1 MSKIFDDMMRILKQE
16 TQVTTG
22 SVLSA
27 LMSAASSAGLIVK
40 KDSGSDDAVNLS
52 LPESS
57 NQPVS
62 LNSNTRVGF
71 YDLKPAFANSS
82 SVKMGKNGNWYVR
95 VPIRRKTKGMGSNLY
110 NRARQISMGGTEN
123 MSNLL
128 KERPEMDSPFG
139 QLPSNLNTLTG
150 AQDLSGNLTRVKS
163 PSGNGSNYI
172 AFRTVSA
179 NSPSNSWII
188 KYNMDTEEA
197 EDNQKSLEQ
206 IVNGVLK

>member
-1 MSKIFDDMMRILKQE
+1 M
-16 TQVTTG
+16 G

-27 LMSAASSAGLIVK
+27 IMSAASSAGLSVK

-71 YDLKPAFANSS
+71 YDLKPAFQSSS
-82 SVKMGKNGNWYVR
+82 SVKYDANGDWYVK
-95 VPIRRKTKGMGSNLY
+95 VPIRRKKVSMSSSLY
-110 NRARQISMGGTEN
+110 NRARQISMGTTET

-139 QLPSNLNTLTG
+139 QLPSNLDTMTG
-150 AQDLSGNLTRVKS
+150 KQDLSGNLTRI
-163 PSGNGSNYI
+163 PMANGRGSTYV

-179 NSPSNSWII
+179 HSPSNSWII